1 MKKLFTLFI
10 CFLSFSKF
18 VKSQDSFY
26 MEYVMTIGNEK
37 DGMKSTNKTWHSGS
51 GSRIES
57 EMNIPGFGLKKT
69 IMIMPKSNPDVI
81 YTIDEAKK
89 SYTEMIKPAE
99 SKENDDYTVE
109 IIGQEKVGNYNCTH
123 ARIKTKDQVF
133 EIWITK
139 DIVGYKELYN
149 MAMLQNAA
157 KGLGKALQSNEQLM
171 GVMVKMKSTE
181 KKGAFTM
188 ELVKFEKGNF
198 PVTMFEIPAG
208 YTKGASFDPSKM
220 QNMSQEERQ
229 KMLEEMMKQYGK
241 DEKE

>member
-1 MKKLFTLFI
+1 
-10 CFLSFSKF
+10 
-18 VKSQDSFY
+18 
-26 MEYVMTIGNEK
+26 
-37 DGMKSTNKTWHSGS
+37 
-51 GSRIES
+51 
-57 EMNIPGFGLKKT
+57 
-69 IMIMPKSNPDVI
+69 
-81 YTIDEAKK
+81 
-89 SYTEMIKPAE
+89 
-99 SKENDDYTVE
+99 
-109 IIGQEKVGNYNCTH
+109 
-123 ARIKTKDQVF
+123 
-133 EIWITK
+133 
-139 DIVGYKELYN
+139 
-149 MAMLQNAA
+149 
-157 KGLGKALQSNEQLM
+157 M